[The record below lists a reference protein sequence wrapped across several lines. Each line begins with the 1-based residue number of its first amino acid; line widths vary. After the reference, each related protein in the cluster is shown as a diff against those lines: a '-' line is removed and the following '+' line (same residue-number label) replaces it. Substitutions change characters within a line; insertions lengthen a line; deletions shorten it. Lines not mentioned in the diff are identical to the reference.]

1 MVLKIGESVSP
12 QADPGRMARP
22 QVELGGVGTQSVQGG
37 WFSRLAIMFAKRLRP
52 RCNQR
57 LAHIPKSWEISPS

>member
-1 MVLKIGESVSP
+1 MVLTIKESVSS

-37 WFSRLAIMFAKRLRP
+37 WFSRLATMFAKRFRP

-57 LAHIPKSWEISPS
+57 LAQIPKSWEIFPS

>member
-22 QVELGGVGTQSVQGG
+22 QVKLGGVCTQSVQGG
-37 WFSRLAIMFAKRLRP
+37 WFYRLTKMFAKRLRL

-57 LAHIPKSWEISPS
+57 LTHIPKSWEVFPS